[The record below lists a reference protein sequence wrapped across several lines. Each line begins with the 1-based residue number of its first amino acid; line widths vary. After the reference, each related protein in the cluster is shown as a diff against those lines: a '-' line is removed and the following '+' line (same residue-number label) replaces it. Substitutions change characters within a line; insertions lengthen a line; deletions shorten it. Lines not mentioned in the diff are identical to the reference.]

1 MARRHGWQ
9 LPAHTFQVV
18 AITVFFLLVV
28 AFYAFFAPFLGKN
41 VFEYV
46 AMGVYTPVALLVFIL
61 YVRCTAIDPAD
72 PGILISPEER
82 LAGKKTPGEPAE
94 IELMHTGNPA
104 KKKFDCCS
112 CIGGFLCGW
121 LVKEDCR
128 KDEDIDQQEANEE
141 DALFCTLCNAEVRKF
156 SKHCRSC
163 DKCVDG
169 FDHHCRLMVES
180 GIGIAVLVRCFV
192 DKKETENQIID
203 RLGNG
208 FSRAPFAI
216 VVALCTAVSLLAS
229 IPLGE
234 LFFFHM
240 ILIRKGITTYEYVV
254 AMRTQSEPPGPSVD
268 GDQQSV
274 PPSPTSSAATGLS
287 GGSSLGLGLQYK
299 GVAWCTPPRIFVDQD
314 EIIPHLEPGRVPS
327 TVDPDTL
334 GNPDGGKRVP
344 KRQVRISAWKLA
356 KLDSNEAMKAA
367 AKARA
372 SSSVLRPISAR
383 QNADSGYCSSENASS
398 ISVELG
404 PPKDARSGHRL
415 SLKNSYPPSRASRDD
430 IEAGTRSVSSLSSPA
445 HTNGSAALSPLPTA
459 SPDAGK
465 MPFTV
470 GKLMTNREHFN
481 PIYQPSAG
489 RSPWSAKAGD
499 AGENILSHA
508 LDEKLVKKNRGN
520 IRENQRPSVFWD
532 QAAGRYVSVLP
543 TGGDARPFGNRA
555 SSSHIMEP
563 EISTAAAVFQP
574 EPPKRAPYK
583 PAAMGEQPKALSGT
597 STQTENLVCTEQS
610 IFFGGPLL
618 VADGTESARFRAS
631 SRPTQESASSSWIPE
646 GRAGKGKGSDQFPVF
661 VPKDSEASQS
671 GLP

>member
-46 AMGVYTPVALLVFIL
+46 AMGVYSPVALLVFIL

-72 PGILISPEER
+72 PGILVSPEER
-82 LAGKKTPGEPAE
+82 LAGKRAPGEPAE
-94 IELMHTGNPA
+94 LEIMNTGNSG
-104 KKKFDCCS
+104 KRKFDCCA
-112 CIGGFLCGW
+112 CIGGFFCGW

-128 KDEDIDQQEANEE
+128 NDEDIEQQEGNEE

-169 FDHHCRLMVES
+169 FDHHCRWLNNCVGRKNYFTFISLMASSLIWLMIES
-180 GIGIAVLVRCFV
+180 GVGIAVLVRCFI

-208 FSRAPFAI
+208 FSRAPFAT
-216 VVALCTAVSLLAS
+216 VV
-229 IPLGE
+229 
-234 LFFFHM
+234 
-240 ILIRKGITTYEYVV
+240 GITTYEYVV

-287 GGSSLGLGLQYK
+287 GGSSLGLGQYK
-299 GVAWCTPPRIFVDQD
+299 GGAWCTPPRIFVDQD

-327 TVDPDTL
+327 TVDPDAV
-334 GNPDGGKRVP
+334 GNPDGGKRIP

-404 PPKDARSGHRL
+404 PPKDARSGHK
-415 SLKNSYPPSRASRDD
+415 LKNSYPPSRASRDD

-445 HTNGSAALSPLPTA
+445 HTNASVVLSPLPTA
-459 SPDAGK
+459 SPDTGK

-499 AGENILSHA
+499 ARENILSHA
-508 LDEKLVKKNRGN
+508 LDEKLVRKNRGN

-532 QAAGRYVSVLP
+532 QTAGRYVSVLP
-543 TGGDARPFGNRA
+543 SGGETRPFGNRP
-555 SSSHIMEP
+555 SSSYSAEP
-563 EISTAAAVFQP
+563 EISTAAAVLKP
-574 EPPKRAPYK
+574 EPPKRAPCK
-583 PAAMGEQPKALSGT
+583 PAGTEEQPKTPSGA
-597 STQTENLVCTEQS
+597 STKTENLVCTEQS

-618 VADGTESARFRAS
+618 VADGTDSSRFRVS
-631 SRPTQESASSSWIPE
+631 SRPTQESSSSSWISE
-646 GRAGKGKGSDQFPVF
+646 GRTGKGKGSDQFPVF
-661 VPKDSEASQS
+661 VPKDSEASHS